1 MSLSASEN
9 VLPSMGSEYTTGTS
23 SRGIGNDAPL
33 GGGSSRRG
41 RRAKG
46 LLKAAIDGTMGW
58 IGESA
63 ELMGLRKGDQRRF

>member
-9 VLPSMGSEYTTGTS
+9 VLPSMGSEYTTGTN
-23 SRGIGNDAPL
+23 SRGIGNEVPL
-33 GGGSSRRG
+33 GGDSNRRG

-46 LLKAAIDGTMGW
+46 LLKAAIDRTMDW

-63 ELMGLRKGDQRRF
+63 ELMGFRKGDQRRF